1 MKKMAKKELLV
12 IIPAYNEEKNI
23 IKVFEQL
30 EKLDISSIADILV
43 IDDASQDHTGRIAR
57 AKQYEVVTHVYNLG
71 YGSALQSGYKYAVR
85 KDYKYVIQ
93 MDADG
98 QHDACNIPVI
108 YRELQEEAMNAE
120 KPDIVL
126 CSRFMKGSSD
136 FPVSLLK
143 RTAYAMFRFCIRQV
157 TGRHI
162 ADPTTGL
169 QGLSR
174 DAFLYYSEYNHFDD
188 KYPDANMV
196 MQMLLLG
203 YRVREIPA
211 VMHAR
216 EDGKCM
222 HSGLEP
228 AWYMPRMFFSML
240 TVVFRAKVLR
250 LDVGSKNI
258 ERQPKVKEQ

>member
-1 MKKMAKKELLV
+1 MGRKELLV

-23 IKVFEQL
+23 VKVFEQL
-30 EKLDISSIADILV
+30 EQLEIPAIADILV
-43 IDDASQDHTGRIAR
+43 IDDASTDHTGRIVKE
-57 AKQYEVVTHVYNLG
+57 KQYELITHIYNMG
-71 YGSALQSGYKYAVR
+71 YGSALQLGYKYAVR
-85 KDYKYVIQ
+85 NHYQYVIQ

-108 YRELQEEAMNAE
+108 YEQLKGKDDVNVE

-126 CSRFMKGSSD
+126 GARFMKNSSD

-143 RTAYAMFRFCIRQV
+143 KSAYTMFRFLIRQV

-169 QGLSR
+169 QGLNR
-174 DAFLYYSEYNHFDD
+174 EAFIYYSEYNHFDD
-188 KYPDANMV
+188 KYPDANML

-203 YRVREIPA
+203 YRVQEVPA

-216 EDGKCM
+216 ESGESM
-222 HSGLEP
+222 HSGLKP
-228 AWYMPRMFFSML
+228 VWYMLRMVFSML
-240 TVVFRAKVLR
+240 TVIFRIKILRMDMVLEAK
-250 LDVGSKNI
+250 
-258 ERQPKVKEQ
+258 

>member
-1 MKKMAKKELLV
+1 MKRMAKKELLV

-23 IKVFEQL
+23 TRVFEQL
-30 EKLDISSIADILV
+30 EKLDIPSIADILV
-43 IDDASQDHTGRIAR
+43 IDDASTDHTGRIVR
-57 AKQYEVVTHVYNLG
+57 EKQYEVVTHVYNLG
-71 YGSALQSGYKYAVR
+71 YGSSLQSGYKYAVR
-85 KDYKYVIQ
+85 RDYKYVIQ

-108 YRELQEEAMNAE
+108 YRELQEETVNAE

-143 RTAYAMFRFCIRQV
+143 KTAYAMFRFLIKQV

-169 QGLSR
+169 QGLGR
-174 DAFLYYSEYNHFDD
+174 EAFLYYSEYNHFDD
-188 KYPDANMV
+188 KYPDANML

-203 YRVREIPA
+203 YRVREVPA

-216 EDGKCM
+216 ESGKSM
-222 HSGLEP
+222 HSGLKP
-228 AWYMPRMFFSML
+228 VWYMLRMFFSML
-240 TVVFRAKVLR
+240 TVVFRVKVLR
-250 LDVGSKNI
+250 LDVVPKNI